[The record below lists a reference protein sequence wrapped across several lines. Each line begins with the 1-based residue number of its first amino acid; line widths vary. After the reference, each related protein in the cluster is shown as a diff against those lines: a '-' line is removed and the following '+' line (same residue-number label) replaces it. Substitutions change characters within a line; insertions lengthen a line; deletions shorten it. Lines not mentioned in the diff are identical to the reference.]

1 MPGKSVEVQQVVMVP
16 EFSGGWLSVDG
27 EEYESLPM
35 TIRLEPDSVKVFS

>member
-1 MPGKSVEVQQVVMVP
+1 MVVP

-35 TIRLEPDSVKVFS
+35 IIRMEADGVTVFS